1 MTTMVY
7 QPTDLVGRKR
17 RAFLDQAKA
26 GRARLRDSDGT
37 SIVALSETELEALDL
52 IATWSAER
60 DRLVS
65 LLAGRTDTPTTVE
78 LGSLAWMHTLDRS
91 DQIEFANEL
100 REAMILAW
108 SRKDGQPIRDTV
120 HAWMVTAAELEDPVR
135 REVLLGRFDDQE
147 YVDAGHLL
155 DDSVTAR

>member
-7 QPTDLVGRKR
+7 QPTDLVGSKR
-17 RAFLDQAKA
+17 RAFLDEAKA

-37 SIVALSETELEALDL
+37 SIVALSETELDALDM

-65 LLAGRTDTPTTVE
+65 LLAGRTDTPTTLE
-78 LGSLAWMHTLDRS
+78 LGSLAWMHNLDRS
-91 DQIEFANEL
+91 DHVEFANEL
-100 REAMILAW
+100 REALLLAW

-120 HAWMVTAAELEDPVR
+120 HAWKVTAAELADPVR
-135 REVLLGRFDDQE
+135 REALLGRFDRQTF
-147 YVDAGHLL
+147 VDAGHTR
-155 DDSVTAR
+155 DDGATVR